1 MEQIKSTEMNKIIL
15 IMLVVSVMVIP
26 LACKK
31 SFLQQDNYTQLTR
44 ESYFTKASDG
54 IALVNS
60 IYDTYQNADLL
71 KKSIWYYANF
81 QTHDFF
87 NWGNDRFYN
96 YYDIQ
101 TNFGPIRVFW
111 QRSYVGIARANTA
124 IEVIPD
130 MKTKGAVT
138 AELGDRLLGEAYFL
152 RGLTYYYLAGSF
164 GGVPL
169 ELSSITDG
177 LKPRASQDS
186 VFRQVVSDMQQAATL
201 LPFKEGYPVA
211 ETGRATKGAALAYL
225 GAAKMWLKDYAGA
238 LADFNQLEGKY
249 QLLPNFVDVNEFD
262 KENNAES
269 VFEVQFAVN
278 GTQSWGAGNEVAWI
292 SDFSWPEEVSNFGY
306 DYGNP
311 GLYLSYQPGD
321 NRKLATISGPGD
333 SSVSPGIIKRGGIRS
348 YPLVISGFASTNA
361 ATKTKYTGDD
371 GKIINSV
378 GTKSNPWYGSDG
390 DGLRTGFYCA
400 KMWRDQTL
408 NANSGDGTIFGAQN
422 QILMRYAEVL
432 LSKAECQARTGD
444 NAGALATIKRV
455 RDRAFGGT
463 APAIMQDGAK
473 YDGTP
478 AAPITDPLQMVYSE
492 YRHELSG
499 EYSVFYLLRRAGIE
513 RDFVKATYGTQ
524 DNNTNMIVNP
534 AASIRN
540 QDPDNG
546 GKLHGLYN
554 NSIPA
559 GKELYPIP
567 ELEIGL
573 NPNLKQNP
581 GYN

>member
-1 MEQIKSTEMNKIIL
+1 MNKKLSITIL
-15 IMLVVSVMVIP
+15 SVSAVFLILM
-26 LACKK
+26 ACKK
-31 SFLQQDNYTQLTR
+31 NFLQQQNYTQLNR
-44 ESYFTKASDG
+44 DAYFNQASDG
-54 IALVNS
+54 TALVNS

-96 YYDIQ
+96 YYDIP
-101 TNFGPIRVFW
+101 TTFGPMRVFW
-111 QRSYVGIARANTA
+111 QRAYVGIARANTA

-130 MKTKGAVT
+130 MKTRGVIS
-138 AELGDRLLGEAYFL
+138 AELGDRLLGESYFL

-169 ELSSITDG
+169 ELSSVTNG
-177 LKPRASQDS
+177 LAPRSSQDS
-186 VFRQVVSDMQQAATL
+186 VFKQVVADMDKAANL
-201 LPFKEGYPVA
+201 LPWKDAYPA
-211 ETGRATKGAALAYL
+211 SEKGRATKGAALSYA
-225 GAAKMWLKDYAGA
+225 GAARMWVKDYAGA
-238 LADFNQLEGKY
+238 LANFNQLEGKY
-249 QLLPNFVDVNEFD
+249 SLLPDFIDVNEFT
-262 KENNAES
+262 KENNDES
-269 VFEVQFAVN
+269 IFEVQFAVN

-311 GLYLSYQPGD
+311 GLYLSFQDGD
-321 NRKLATISGPGD
+321 KRKLATILGPGD
-333 SSVSPGIIKRGGIRS
+333 SSISKDIIARGGIRS
-348 YPLVISGFASTNA
+348 YPLVKSGFSSTTP
-361 ATKTKYTGDD
+361 ATKIKYTGDD
-371 GKIINSV
+371 GNIINTV

-400 KMWRDQTL
+400 KMWRDPTL
-408 NANSGDGTIFGAQN
+408 DANSGNGTIFGAQN

-444 NAGALATIKRV
+444 AAGAMVTLKRV

-463 APAIMQDGAK
+463 APAVMQDGAR

-499 EYSVFYLLRRAGIE
+499 EYSTFYNLRRAGIASA
-513 RDFVKATYGTQ
+513 FVKAAYGTQ

-534 AASIRN
+534 AKSIRD

-554 NSIPA
+554 NSIPP

-567 ELEIGL
+567 EQEIGL
-573 NPNLKQNP
+573 NPNLTQNP
-581 GYN
+581 GYQ

>member
-1 MEQIKSTEMNKIIL
+1 MNKKTLTIIAL
-15 IMLVVSVMVIP
+15 TCVVFFIP
-26 LACKK
+26 VACKK
-31 SFLQQDNYTQLTR
+31 DFLQQSNFTQLTR
-44 ESYFTKASDG
+44 DAYFKKASDG

-96 YYDIQ
+96 YYDIP
-101 TNFGPIRVFW
+101 TNFGPMRVFW
-111 QRSYVGIARANTA
+111 QRAYVGIARANTA
-124 IEVIPD
+124 IEVIPE
-130 MKTKGAVT
+130 MKTKGILDPA
-138 AELGDRLLGEAYFL
+138 LGDRLLGEALFL

-169 ELSSITDG
+169 ELSSVTEG
-177 LKPRASQDS
+177 LAPRSSQDS
-186 VFRQVVSDMQQAATL
+186 VFKQVASDMKEAASL
-201 LPFKEGYPVA
+201 LPWKDAYPAA
-211 ETGRATKGAALAYL
+211 ETGRATKGAALAYE
-225 GAAKMWLKDYAGA
+225 GAAEMWLKDYASA
-238 LADFNQLEGKY
+238 LASFNQLEGKY
-249 QLLPNFVDVNEFD
+249 SLLPNFVDVNEYD
-262 KENNAES
+262 KQNNDES
-269 VFEVQFAVN
+269 IFEVQFAVN

-321 NRKLATISGPGD
+321 KRKLATIIGPGD
-333 SSVSPGIIKRGGIRS
+333 SLVSPGMIARGGIRS
-348 YPLVISGFASTNA
+348 YPLVKSGFANNNP
-361 ATKTKYTGDD
+361 KYTADNGT
-371 GKIINSV
+371 IMNSV

-400 KMWRDQTL
+400 KMWRDYTL
-408 NANSGDGTIFGAQN
+408 DANSGNGTIFGAQN
-422 QILMRYAEVL
+422 QILMRFAEVL
-432 LSKAECQARTGD
+432 ISKAECQVRTGD
-444 NAGALATIKRV
+444 IPGAMLTLKRV
-455 RDRAFGGT
+455 RDRAWGGT
-463 APAIMQDGAK
+463 APAVMQDGAK

-499 EYSVFYLLRRAGIE
+499 EYSVFYNLRRADIASA
-513 RDFVKATYGTQ
+513 FVKSIYGTQ
-524 DNNTNMIVNP
+524 DNNVDMIVNP
-534 AASIRN
+534 AQSIRD

-546 GKLHGLYN
+546 SKKHGLYN
-554 NSIPA
+554 RSIPA

-567 ELEIGL
+567 ELERGL
-573 NPNLKQNP
+573 NPNLTQNP
-581 GYN
+581 GY

>member
-1 MEQIKSTEMNKIIL
+1 MNKHILKIAIISL
-15 IMLVVSVMVIP
+15 FIIP

-31 SFLQQDNYTQLTR
+31 NFLQQANYTQLTR
-44 ESYFTKASDG
+44 EAYFTKASDAV
-54 IALVNS
+54 ALVNS
-60 IYDTYQNADLL
+60 VYDTYQNADLL

-101 TNFGPIRVFW
+101 TNFGPMRTFW

-130 MKTKGAVT
+130 MKTKGTISA
-138 AELGDRLLGEAYFL
+138 ALGDRLLGEAYFL
-152 RGLTYYYLAGSF
+152 RGLTYYYLGGSF

-169 ELSSITDG
+169 EKSSITSG
-177 LKPRASQDS
+177 LAPRATQDS
-186 VFRQVVSDMQQAATL
+186 VFQLVVSDMQQAAAF
-201 LPFKEGYPVA
+201 LPWKEEYPAA
-211 ETGRATKGAALAYL
+211 ELGRASKGAALAYQ
-225 GAAKMWLKDYAGA
+225 GAARMWLKDYTGA
-238 LADFNQLEGKY
+238 LANFNLLEGKY
-249 QLLPNFVDVNEFD
+249 VLLPNFASVNEYSN
-262 KENNAES
+262 ENNAES
-269 VFEVQFAVN
+269 IFEIQFAVN

-321 NRKLATISGPGD
+321 KRKLLTIVGPGD
-333 SSVSPGIIKRGGIRS
+333 SLVSPDIIGRGGIKS
-348 YPLVISGFASTNA
+348 YPLVKSGFTSTNPA
-361 ATKTKYTGDD
+361 IKNKYTGTD

-378 GTKSNPWYGSDG
+378 GTKADPWYGSDG

-400 KMWRDQTL
+400 KAWRDPTL
-408 NANSGDGTIFGAQN
+408 DANSGNGTIFGAQN

-444 NAGALATIKRV
+444 NTGAVATMKRV
-455 RDRAFGGT
+455 RDRAWGGT
-463 APAIMQDGAK
+463 APAVMQDGAR
-473 YDGTP
+473 YDGSA

-492 YRHELSG
+492 YRHELTG
-499 EYSVFYLLRRAGIE
+499 EYSLFYNLRRAGVASA
-513 RDFVKATYGTQ
+513 FVNAAYGTMA
-524 DNNTNMIVNP
+524 NNTTMIVNP
-534 AASIRN
+534 AKSMRDEDA
-540 QDPDNG
+540 DNG
-546 GKLHGLYN
+546 NKLHGLYN
-554 NSIPA
+554 TSMTP

-567 ELEIGL
+567 ELERGL
-573 NPNLKQNP
+573 NPNLTQNP